1 MVNPFTIARALVAF
15 ARLAWDPGTGTER
28 VLGLIADIDDSG
40 GKQKLLESL
49 SEDPDVRE
57 AIARKPELG
66 HVDVDA
72 LEELPVGTL
81 GHEFARFLRGH
92 GFQAGDIHPDPNVTD
107 ADADYAVNHLRE
119 THDLWHTVTGFG
131 VDVAGELGLQAFYLA
146 QIRGPVPL
154 ILLAGGL
161 LNGLRQGPAE
171 VARRMDLIASGWRMG
186 REARPLFGVDWA
198 ARWDE
203 PLDDLRTELALAA

>member
-1 MVNPFTIARALVAF
+1 MVNPITIARALFAF
-15 ARLAWDPGTGTER
+15 GRLAWDPGTGTDR

-66 HVDVDA
+66 HIDVDA

-81 GHEFARFLRGH
+81 GHAFAGYLRSH
-92 GFQAGDIHPDPNVTD
+92 GFDVGDITPDPNDEGT
-107 ADADYAVNHLRE
+107 DADYAVNHLRA
-119 THDLWHTVTGFG
+119 THDIWHTVTGFG
-131 VDVAGELGLQAFYLA
+131 TDVAGELGLQAFYLA
-146 QIRGPVPL
+146 QIQGPVPL

-161 LNGLRQGPAE
+161 LNGLRQGPDE
-171 VARRMDLIASGWRMG
+171 VARRMDLIAAGWRLG
-186 REARPLFGVDWA
+186 RAARPLFGVDWA
-198 ARWDE
+198 ARWDR
-203 PLDDLRTELALAA
+203 PLTEIRSELALAA